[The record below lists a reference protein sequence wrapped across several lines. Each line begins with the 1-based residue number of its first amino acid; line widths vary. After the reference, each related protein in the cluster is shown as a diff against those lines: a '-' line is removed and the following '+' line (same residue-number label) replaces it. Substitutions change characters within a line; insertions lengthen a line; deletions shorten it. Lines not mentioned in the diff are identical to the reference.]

1 VVRICPD
8 QERGNLQGSLVVVG
22 RGRREGG
29 RERECVCVRERER
42 GRERKSG
49 EGGRV
54 FGVLEGF
61 CKNGDGNVACEG
73 KGKLAA
79 AAAAV
84 WNGVPQPDAFWI

>member
-1 VVRICPD
+1 
-8 QERGNLQGSLVVVG
+8 L
-22 RGRREGG
+22 
-29 RERECVCVRERER
+29 R

-49 EGGRV
+49 ESGRV
-54 FGVLEGF
+54 FWVLEGF
-61 CKNGDGNVACEG
+61 CKNGDGDVACEG

>member
-1 VVRICPD
+1 
-8 QERGNLQGSLVVVG
+8 
-22 RGRREGG
+22 
-29 RERECVCVRERER
+29 VCERER

-54 FGVLEGF
+54 FWVLEGF
-61 CKNGDGNVACEG
+61 YKNGDGYVACEG
-73 KGKLAA
+73 KGKLA

>member
-1 VVRICPD
+1 VS
-8 QERGNLQGSLVVVG
+8 E
-22 RGRREGG
+22 
-29 RERECVCVRERER
+29 REREK
-42 GRERKSG
+42 ERKSC

-61 CKNGDGNVACEG
+61 CKNGDCNVACEG
-73 KGKLAA
+73 KGRLAAA